1 MKKPVIYFDWD
12 GTLGDSM
19 DLCLGE
25 IRLALKRIGHAE
37 VEEEKIRACNGPTHE
52 ESVVIMGMEG
62 EEGEAFLR
70 ERRRAERELIP
81 VLLRTYPGVEEL
93 LRTLQQH
100 ADLAIVSNGQK
111 DYIELSVATF
121 HLTDCFVRIQI
132 LFSDSAAAELLKPFS
147 VNQGWSLG
155 DDGVWYYTERLLP
168 GTSTT
173 PVFSNVEFKADV
185 TKEEIEAVLPFEI
198 LIYAES
204 VTAGNRN
211 LQTAWDLLKGGTN

>member
-121 HLTDCFVRIQI
+121 HLTDCFVRIQASMPGKGKTEVLRSMLDDMQPSRAI
-132 LFSDSAAAELLKPFS
+132 LVGDRRTDFEAGIGNHLLTMAATYGYGTDEEYALADIRVSSVEEMREKLLE
-147 VNQGWSLG
+147 WC
-155 DDGVWYYTERLLP
+155 R
-168 GTSTT
+168 
-173 PVFSNVEFKADV
+173 
-185 TKEEIEAVLPFEI
+185 EA
-198 LIYAES
+198 
-204 VTAGNRN
+204 
-211 LQTAWDLLKGGTN
+211 

>member
-1 MKKPVIYFDWD
+1 MEDRKAGIGFRNETGPDKKRKLQHLFLTVMTVVLLGRAEPAMAALTAEDAIDNVVLVTAGKMHIEEEFQPPQDPEPGTAFIKKPAVFN
-12 GTLGDSM
+12 DST
-19 DLCLGE
+19 
-25 IRLALKRIGHAE
+25 A
-37 VEEEKIRACNGPTHE
+37 
-52 ESVVIMGMEG
+52 
-62 EEGEAFLR
+62 
-70 ERRRAERELIP
+70 
-81 VLLRTYPGVEEL
+81 
-93 LRTLQQH
+93 
-100 ADLAIVSNGQK
+100 
-111 DYIELSVATF
+111 
-121 HLTDCFVRIQI
+121 DCFVRIQI
-132 LFSDSAAAELLKPFS
+132 LFSDSAAAELLKPLS

-155 DDGVWYYTERLLP
+155 DDGAWYYTERLLP